1 MRGRGSIGLMALS
14 GHGLSGLQCWLLA
27 DSVEKVQFRER
38 SKICGGAG
46 AFIPDLR
53 GGPHHQRDFKWA
65 TVASTLQGIALTK
78 IGFGMRSAKFCG
90 HIIFEF
96 FNTIDP

>member
-1 MRGRGSIGLMALS
+1 MSAMHPEATKILQRRDWSLS
-14 GHGLSGLQCWLLA
+14 A

-96 FNTIDP
+96 FNTIGT